1 MYHKL
6 VLMVMCK
13 PCWGEMPY
21 ATFCSVLSGG
31 GGAALV
37 SGISYIG
44 VSPLVFFLLSL
55 QFQIH
60 YNMNNIMI

>member
-1 MYHKL
+1 ML
-6 VLMVMCK
+6 IAICR

-44 VSPLVFFLLSL
+44 SVTLDVLSP
-55 QFQIH
+55 
-60 YNMNNIMI
+60 